1 MRLLARLPQL
11 HLSLNL
17 TSEERDE
24 GRRELELLFGSE
36 THADDEV
43 EHDEVDAAD
52 QGRGEADGEEEDAL
66 DEAEAMEPVVDG
78 IDCDG
83 ADVHETMAALAAA
96 DAAASAAEAAALSA
110 AEVDV
115 IQHTSDAAEAA
126 AAAAAEQEMAAEEEA
141 LLHPDCALQAVWARV
156 DTTDVDDFASRVPRP
171 AITYPFELDEF
182 QKRAVVR
189 LEQNEDVFVCAHTS
203 AGKTVV
209 AEYAV
214 ALALR
219 HRTRA
224 VYTSPVKALSNQK
237 FRELRQRF
245 GEAAVGLLT
254 GDASIQPLAPCL
266 IVTTEILRGMIQR
279 RSALIDEIEFVIFD
293 EVHYIN
299 DIERGV
305 VWEET
310 IIR

>member
-36 THADDEV
+36 THADDKV

-83 ADVHETMAALAAA
+83 ADVQETRAALAAA

-115 IQHTSDAAEAA
+115 IQHTSAAAEAA
-126 AAAAAEQEMAAEEEA
+126 WQSLQADPAFQSAVGVAVTAAVSAGLTNTGLVQALGTDGWLAQATLVAPTSGPQGRRGRASRDDAAPAAETAPTGQGIAATDDAAPAPVAEGQLPDPPAEIVVRPEVLDEATDTAAPSQAEQVTHTAQAEQAEE
-141 LLHPDCALQAVWARV
+141 
-156 DTTDVDDFASRVPRP
+156 S
-171 AITYPFELDEF
+171 
-182 QKRAVVR
+182 
-189 LEQNEDVFVCAHTS
+189 
-203 AGKTVV
+203 
-209 AEYAV
+209 
-214 ALALR
+214 
-219 HRTRA
+219 
-224 VYTSPVKALSNQK
+224 
-237 FRELRQRF
+237 
-245 GEAAVGLLT
+245 
-254 GDASIQPLAPCL
+254 
-266 IVTTEILRGMIQR
+266 
-279 RSALIDEIEFVIFD
+279 
-293 EVHYIN
+293 
-299 DIERGV
+299 
-305 VWEET
+305 
-310 IIR
+310 

>member
-1 MRLLARLPQL
+1 MRLLVRLPQL

-36 THADDEV
+36 KHADDER
-43 EHDEVDAAD
+43 
-52 QGRGEADGEEEDAL
+52 RGEADGVEEDAL

-83 ADVHETMAALAAA
+83 ADVQETMAALAAA

-115 IQHTSDAAEAA
+115 IKHTSAAAEAA

-141 LLHPDCALQAVWARV
+141 LLHPDRALQAVWARV
-156 DTTDVDDFASRVPRP
+156 DTSDVDDFASRVPRP

-182 QKRAVVR
+182 QKRALVR

-279 RSALIDEIEFVIFD
+279 RSPLI
-293 EVHYIN
+293 N
-299 DIERGV
+299 
-305 VWEET
+305 
-310 IIR
+310 